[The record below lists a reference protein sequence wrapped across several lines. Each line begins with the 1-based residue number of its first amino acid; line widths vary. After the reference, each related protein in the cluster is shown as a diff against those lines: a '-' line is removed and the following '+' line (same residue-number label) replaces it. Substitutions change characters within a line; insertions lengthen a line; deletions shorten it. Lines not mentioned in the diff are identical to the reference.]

1 MAAVLA
7 CGDGAVVSHGSAARL
22 WELLPEQNASA
33 AVEVTVS
40 RSSRARR
47 TGVLCHRGQRHAPNE
62 VTTLQRLPIT
72 TPTRTLLDIANAVGR
87 RDLELALSRAL
98 TRGVTSEPQLR
109 ALLGRYPRR
118 GGARGLRMLLDG
130 EEPLTLTR
138 SEAEERFLTLIRK
151 AQLPLPETNVSV
163 TGYEVDFYWRP
174 NGFVVEIDGFAFH
187 SSAEMF
193 ESDRRRDAV
202 LAASGV
208 RVMRATWRQLTREP
222 EALLVRLTQAL
233 AKAGPA

>member
-1 MAAVLA
+1 
-7 CGDGAVVSHGSAARL
+7 
-22 WELLPEQNASA
+22 
-33 AVEVTVS
+33 
-40 RSSRARR
+40 
-47 TGVLCHRGQRHAPNE
+47 
-62 VTTLQRLPIT
+62 
-72 TPTRTLLDIANAVGR
+72 
-87 RDLELALSRAL
+87 
-98 TRGVTSEPQLR
+98 
-109 ALLGRYPRR
+109 
-118 GGARGLRMLLDG
+118 MLLDG